1 MKYMHNIPESYKEII
16 LLAIISHLTE
26 SLKAHS
32 TIHQAQT
39 YPSEYV
45 CIALKKRAKR
55 SPGSSQEHSTLPHSP
70 HGHTGA
76 SQVTCR
82 PSCSKTSQA
91 QLLPSKTASQ
101 HLSHLVCRASHS
113 FHSPRVTVSRH
124 SFGLNS
130 QALLSGGAAGF
141 ALGVCSSQ
149 RAPCS
154 IWEARAI
161 KYLTYWTKVL
171 PAKRNSN

>member
-45 CIALKKRAKR
+45 CIASLKERAKR

-76 SQVTCR
+76 CR
-82 PSCSKTSQA
+82 PFCSKTSQA
-91 QLLPSKTASQ
+91 KLLPSKTATWATWSAE
-101 HLSHLVCRASHS
+101 LPTASTAPRWQ
-113 FHSPRVTVSRH
+113 SPDTASGWTPKPCCLERQQVLHWEFTHPNVH
-124 SFGLNS
+124 P
-130 QALLSGGAAGF
+130 ALSGKPG
-141 ALGVCSSQ
+141 Q
-149 RAPCS
+149 
-154 IWEARAI
+154 
-161 KYLTYWTKVL
+161 
-171 PAKRNSN
+171 SNI